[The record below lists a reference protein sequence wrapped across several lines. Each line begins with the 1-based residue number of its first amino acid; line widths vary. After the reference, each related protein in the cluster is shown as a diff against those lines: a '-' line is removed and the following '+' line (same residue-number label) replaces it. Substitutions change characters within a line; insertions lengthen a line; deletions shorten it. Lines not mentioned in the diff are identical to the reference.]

1 MARFRSFEDLN
12 IKFDEPLTPKT
23 LYKFAKAYG
32 MENNRIRISDGMAV
46 SYFPTNDALCL
57 AKDKIVV
64 DVSAEPCYDYDDL
77 AANDKVIL
85 YSIKGIF
92 APARNVEDEDLDI

>member
-1 MARFRSFEDLN
+1 MSRFRSFEELN
-12 IKFDEPLTPKT
+12 IKFDEPLTPKS

-32 MENNRIRISDGMAV
+32 VENCRLRLCDGMAV

-57 AKDKIVV
+57 AKDKVV
-64 DVSAEPCYDYDDL
+64 IDVSAERSFDYDEL

-85 YSIKGIF
+85 YHIQGIF
-92 APARNVEDEDLDI
+92 APVHNVEDADIDF